1 MTMACGTGEDTG
13 WSVRV
18 FDALRGDPNAAAIVS
33 VVDDGFHTT
42 TRNQLLSMI
51 SECAEILDRFDVLA
65 GQCVPA
71 LLTTKP
77 WSVAMLLAGA
87 FSQRPLA
94 PLGPKM
100 TDQELLGCLT
110 RLDGG
115 LLVAEPEFAEKAHRL
130 AEATRRRVAVIEDR
144 RPAGQPWDVGPQSEG
159 VAYIMHTSGTTG
171 APKQILARES
181 PMARRAEVNGEL
193 LGLRPGARLVI
204 AGLFHHVGGLGNIA
218 VALANDT
225 TVVLY
230 PSFSVDNWR
239 RLEPIAPTHVITV
252 PSVIEMLL
260 SADALMLPSLE
271 VLGYGGAP
279 MHPETMRRILT
290 ESPSLDCVELF
301 GQTEG
306 SPLTVLTA
314 ADHRAAISG
323 NERLLK
329 SVGRAVPGAELR
341 IHHPD
346 EHGIGEIWMRCA
358 HSFLVDADGW
368 QHTGDL
374 GYLDDGYV
382 YLAGR
387 MGDKIIRGG
396 ENVFPVEVEQILES
410 HSQVAEAAVV
420 GIPDQRLGETIRAYI
435 VAAHGDYPPD
445 FEELRAYCRQ
455 RLAGFKVPAQWR
467 LVEALPRNPVGKLLR
482 KKVLSADEQLADELG
497 ATP

>member
-1 MTMACGTGEDTG
+1 MVRRSSEDTG
-13 WSVRV
+13 WSARV
-18 FDALRGDPNAAAIVS
+18 FDALQRDPSAAAVVS
-33 VVDDGFHTT
+33 VSADGFTTT
-42 TRNQLLSMI
+42 TRAQLLFMVN
-51 SECAEILDRFDVLA
+51 ECANLLDRFDVLA

-71 LLTTKP
+71 LLTTQP
-77 WSVAMLLAGA
+77 ASVAMLLAGA

-100 TDQELLGCLT
+100 TDQELLSALT
-110 RLDGG
+110 PLDGA
-115 LLVAEPEFAEKAHRL
+115 LVVAEAELAEKASRL
-130 AEATRRRVAVIEDR
+130 AEATGRRVAVIDE
-144 RPAGQPWDVGPQSEG
+144 RPTATEPWDVRPESDG

-171 APKQILARES
+171 VPKQITVRES

-225 TVVLY
+225 AVVLY

-260 SADALMLPSLE
+260 SADALELPSLQM
-271 VLGYGGAP
+271 LGYGGAP
-279 MHPETMRRILT
+279 MHPETMRRILQ
-290 ESPSLDCVELF
+290 ESPQLDCVELF

-306 SPLTVLTA
+306 SPLTALTA

-323 NERLLK
+323 RESLLK
-329 SVGRAVPGAELR
+329 SVGRPVPGAELR

-346 EHGIGEIWMRCA
+346 EHGMGEVWVRCA
-358 HSFLVDADGW
+358 HSFLVDAQGW

-374 GYLDDGYV
+374 GYLDDGYL
-382 YLAGR
+382 YLTGR

-396 ENVFPVEVEQILES
+396 ENVFPLEVEQTLEG
-410 HSQVAEAAVV
+410 HPDVVEAAVV
-420 GIPDQRLGETIRAYI
+420 GIPDQRLGEAVRAYI
-435 VAAHGDYPPD
+435 VAASDGSPPD
-445 FEELRAYCRQ
+445 FDQLRAYCRE
-455 RLAGFKVPAQWR
+455 RLAGFKVPEQWR
-467 LVEALPRNPVGKLLR
+467 VVKTLPRNPVGKLLR
-482 KKVLSADEQLADELG
+482 HRLVSADEQLVQFHSPTA
-497 ATP
+497 

>member
-1 MTMACGTGEDTG
+1 MARSGSDDTG
-13 WSVRV
+13 WSARV
-18 FDALRGDPNAAAIVS
+18 FDALHRDPNAAAVVS
-33 VVDDGFHTT
+33 VVGDGFQTT
-42 TRNQLLSMI
+42 TRAQLLSMI
-51 SECAEILDRFDVLA
+51 SDCAAVLDRVDVLA

-77 WSVAMLLAGA
+77 ISVAMLLAGA

-100 TDQELLGCLT
+100 TDQELMGCLT
-110 RLDGG
+110 RIDGG
-115 LLVAEPEFAEKAHRL
+115 LVVAEPEFSEKAHRL
-130 AEATRRRVAVIEDR
+130 AEATGRRVAVVEDR
-144 RPAGQPWDVGPQSEG
+144 PSAAHPWDVRPENDG

-181 PMARRAEVNGEL
+181 AMARRAEVNGEL

-260 SADALMLPSLE
+260 SAEALKLPSLQM
-271 VLGYGGAP
+271 LGYGGAP
-279 MHPETMRRILT
+279 MHPETMRRILE
-290 ESPSLDCVELF
+290 ESPELDCVELF

-314 ADHRAAISG
+314 ADHRAAMSG

-329 SVGRAVPGAELR
+329 SVGRPVPGSELR
-341 IHHPD
+341 IHQPD
-346 EHGIGEIWMRCA
+346 EHGVGEIWVRCG
-358 HSFLVDADGW
+358 HSFLVDAHGW

-374 GYLDDGYV
+374 GYLDDGYL

-387 MGDKIIRGG
+387 IGDKIIRGG
-396 ENVFPVEVEQILES
+396 ENVFPVEVEQILET
-410 HSQVAEAAVV
+410 HPLVAEAAVV
-420 GIPDQRLGETIRAYI
+420 GVPDQRLGETIRAYI
-435 VAAHGDYPPD
+435 VATQGDCPPD
-445 FEELRAYCRQ
+445 FDELRAYCRQ

-467 LVEALPRNPVGKLLR
+467 LTDTLPRNPVGKLLR
-482 KKVLSADEQLADELG
+482 KQVLSTDEQLTD
-497 ATP
+497 TPGTTP

>member
-1 MTMACGTGEDTG
+1 MVRSTSEDTG
-13 WSVRV
+13 WSARV
-18 FDALRGDPNAAAIVS
+18 FDALRRDPNSAAIVS
-33 VVDDGFHTT
+33 VAGDGFQTT
-42 TRNQLLSMI
+42 SRIQLLSMI
-51 SECAEILDRFDVLA
+51 SECADILDRFDVPA

-77 WSVAMLLAGA
+77 WPVAMLLAGA

-115 LLVAEPEFAEKAHRL
+115 LLVSEPEFAEKAHRL
-130 AEATRRRVAVIEDR
+130 AETTGRRVAVIDE
-144 RPAGQPWDVGPQSEG
+144 RPSAAKPWDVRPESDG

-171 APKQILARES
+171 VPKQILARES

-193 LGLRPGARLVI
+193 LGLGPGAHLVI

-230 PSFSVDNWR
+230 PSFSVENWR

-260 SADALMLPSLE
+260 SADALKLPSLQT
-271 VLGYGGAP
+271 LGYGGAP
-279 MHPETMRRILT
+279 MHPDTMRRILQ
-290 ESPSLDCVELF
+290 ESPELDCVELF

-306 SPLTVLTA
+306 SPLAVLTA

-329 SVGRAVPGAELR
+329 SVGRPVPGAELR
-341 IHHPD
+341 IHQPD
-346 EHGIGEIWMRCA
+346 ERGVGEIWVRCA
-358 HSFLVDADGW
+358 HSFLVDEQGW

-387 MGDKIIRGG
+387 LGDKIIRGG

-410 HSQVAEAAVV
+410 HSHVAEAAVV
-420 GIPDQRLGETIRAYI
+420 GVPDQRLGETIRAYI
-435 VAAHGDYPPD
+435 VAARRDYPPD
-445 FEELRAYCRQ
+445 FEELRMYCRQ

-467 LVEALPRNPVGKLLR
+467 LVETLPRNAVGKLLR
-482 KKVLSADEQLADELG
+482 KLVFSADEQVADQLG
-497 ATP
+497 TTP

>member
-1 MTMACGTGEDTG
+1 MLRSASENTR
-13 WSVRV
+13 WSARV
-18 FDALRGDPNAAAIVS
+18 FDALRRDPNEAAIVS
-33 VVDDGFHTT
+33 VVGDGFQTT
-42 TRNQLLSMI
+42 TRIQLLSMI
-51 SECAEILDRFDVLA
+51 SECAELLDRFDVVT

-77 WSVAMLLAGA
+77 WSIAMLLAGA

-100 TDQELLGCLT
+100 TDHELLGCLT

-115 LLVAEPEFAEKAHRL
+115 LVVAEPEFAEKAHRL
-130 AEATRRRVAVIEDR
+130 AEATGRRVAVIEDR
-144 RPAGQPWDVGPQSEG
+144 PSPAPPWDAPPASDG

-171 APKQILARES
+171 VPKQILARES
-181 PMARRAEVNGEL
+181 PMARRADVNGEL
-193 LGLRPGARLVI
+193 LGLSPGARLVI
-204 AGLFHHVGGLGNIA
+204 AGLFHHVGGVGNIA
-218 VALANDT
+218 VALANNT

-239 RLEPIAPTHVITV
+239 RLERIAPTHVITV

-260 SADALMLPSLE
+260 SAGALKLPSLQM
-271 VLGYGGAP
+271 LGYGGAP
-279 MHPETMRRILT
+279 MHPETMRRILQ
-290 ESPSLDCVELF
+290 ESPELDCVELF

-329 SVGRAVPGAELR
+329 SVGRAVPGSELR
-341 IHHPD
+341 IHNPD
-346 EHGIGEIWMRCA
+346 DHGVGEIWVRSA
-358 HSFLVDADGW
+358 HSFFVDAHGW

-410 HSQVAEAAVV
+410 HSLVAEAAVV
-420 GIPDQRLGETIRAYI
+420 GISDQRLGETIRAYI
-435 VAAHGDYPPD
+435 VAAQRDCAPD

-467 LVEALPRNPVGKLLR
+467 LVDTLPRNPVGKLLR
-482 KKVLSADEQLADELG
+482 KQVLAADEQLPDRLG
-497 ATP
+497 TTP